1 MRANAGH
8 DNKLTASQVGG
19 DGILRRA
26 DRLFQIV
33 QIVRGARR
41 PITAA
46 ELAGELELSPRT
58 IYRDIADL
66 MASGVPL
73 RGEAGVGYVLEA
85 GYELPPLML
94 TAVELEAAL
103 LGAQWVSGR
112 GDPSLARA
120 ARDLVA
126 KLQAV
131 APKELLFLA
140 DGPSVLAPNLVTAQ
154 EQIVDLQRVRDAI
167 HSRHKL
173 VVDYFDEN
181 DRVTRRVIWPV
192 YVAYFAA
199 VRVIV
204 AWCELRDG
212 FRHFRTDRIKE
223 ITYSSD
229 QFSTPMR
236 RLRKAWADQEGPKGR
251 NNAGVSCRL
260 V

>member
-1 MRANAGH
+1 MA
-8 DNKLTASQVGG
+8 
-19 DGILRRA
+19 RRA

-46 ELAGELELSPRT
+46 QLAGELELTPRT

-85 GYELPPLML
+85 GYYLPPLML

-112 GDPSLARA
+112 GDPKLARA

-131 APKELLFLA
+131 APKDLLFLA
-140 DGPSVLAPNLVTAQ
+140 AGPSVMAANMARTP
-154 EQIVDLQRVRDAI
+154 EDIVDLQLVRDAV
-167 HSRHKL
+167 HARRKL
-173 VVDYFDEN
+173 TVAYADDAG
-181 DRVTRRVIWPV
+181 RATIRTIWPI
-192 YVAYFAA
+192 YLAYFEA

-212 FRHFRTDRIKE
+212 FRHFRTDRIGE
-223 ITYSSD
+223 ISVSAD
-229 QFSTPMR
+229 RFDTPLP
-236 RLRKAWADQEGPKGR
+236 RLRKTWAAEQKAKGKGR
-251 NNAGVSCRL
+251 GGIDGDP
-260 V
+260 